1 MAVVESPEMTE
12 GGFTLDVPQD
22 KLIKYVVIEEEI
34 AENGGNVTDFQI
46 EIGPKEYGK
55 NKVVYRGFHIAHKA
69 ICPLPK
75 LGARNVTLRVNTA
88 DGDYKIKKISV
99 F

>member
-1 MAVVESPEMTE
+1 MEKATEVCNTLKKVCRVKLDNSDQTPGWKFAEYEMK
-12 GGFTLDVPQD
+12 GVP
-22 KLIKYVVIEEEI
+22 VR
-34 AENGGNVTDFQI
+34 I

-75 LGARNVTLRVNTA
+75 LGARNVTLRVNAA